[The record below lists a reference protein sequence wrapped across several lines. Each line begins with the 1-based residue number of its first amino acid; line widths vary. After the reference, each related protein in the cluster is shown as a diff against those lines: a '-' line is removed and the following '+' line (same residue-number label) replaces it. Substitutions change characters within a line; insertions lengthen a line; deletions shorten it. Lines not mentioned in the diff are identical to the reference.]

1 MSKKRKTDRINVRLR
16 EEDVEIKEYIETLH
30 SSVSLSDMARQSMLY
45 CIRHQTVS
53 FPNKAGYTHQR
64 TAPGTVS
71 TPVPASPKDVK
82 LEDQVTT
89 DSHSEEADDFSSL
102 LDSLGL

>member
-1 MSKKRKTDRINVRLR
+1 MSKKRRADRINMRLR
-16 EEDVEIKEYIETLH
+16 EDDVEIKEYIDTRH
-30 SSVSLSDMARQSMLY
+30 SSVSLSDIARQSMLY
-45 CIRHQTVS
+45 CIRHQVLT
-53 FPNKAGYTHQR
+53 FPDKAGYTPQR
-64 TAPGTVS
+64 PVPGTVP

-102 LDSLGL
+102 LDSLDI